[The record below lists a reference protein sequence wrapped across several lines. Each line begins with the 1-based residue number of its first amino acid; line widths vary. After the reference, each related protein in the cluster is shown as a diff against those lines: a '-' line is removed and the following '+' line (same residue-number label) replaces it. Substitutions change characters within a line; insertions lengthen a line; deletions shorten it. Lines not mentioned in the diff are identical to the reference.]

1 MKLVS
6 FASGLTE
13 KELESK
19 YRKLCQR
26 DPENTFGFEEISPDD
41 ADEFLEGCFVQD
53 DDNQED
59 PAFKLLGS
67 LQRESVLV
75 DPEEDASVV
84 DRSACDDPEID
95 QMADADEMKELLRE
109 PEEEDETDKKT
120 EFMPGNL
127 LEAMTSGGCKWNSLF
142 RYAVKLRSAPGGCD
156 CRWISN
162 ARHVRRASSKL
173 NWHQYLVEIFEA
185 HHFVDFPR
193 CRVFV
198 DKTEIHKKDQK
209 RTCLSICT
217 DPKHYQ
223 TFPNHLCPFKYYTV
237 F

>member
-6 FASGLTE
+6 FASELTE

-26 DPENTFGFEEISPDD
+26 DPENAFGFEEISPDD
-41 ADEFLEGCFVQD
+41 ADEFLEGCFVQ

-84 DRSACDDPEID
+84 DRSAFDDPEID

-109 PEEEDETDKKT
+109 PEEVDETDQKT

-127 LEAMTSGGCKWNSLF
+127 LEAMQMELT
-142 RYAVKLRSAPGGCD
+142 
-156 CRWISN
+156 
-162 ARHVRRASSKL
+162 
-173 NWHQYLVEIFEA
+173 
-185 HHFVDFPR
+185 
-193 CRVFV
+193 
-198 DKTEIHKKDQK
+198 
-209 RTCLSICT
+209 LSICC
-217 DPKHYQ
+217 Q
-223 TFPNHLCPFKYYTV
+223 AQICSRWM
-237 F
+237 